1 MNLRE
6 AVAGRDPI
14 RLRLEDHT
22 YLVARASGEEVE
34 LGPSVSCV
42 SATFWGAFNAPL
54 MARRCGP
61 AARKRA
67 TGNPDASD
75 KELEAAWKANGD
87 AAAERGTA
95 IHLII
100 EAYLLARNPEHGPP
114 PPDADPLCPIVASW
128 IDAQYPESE
137 WDTIPEMIVYGRVYD
152 GGRVIPGT
160 IDLVAVNRLTGRVT
174 LVDWKTGSVDDTKG
188 RKDGLFGLPGT
199 RMAKYSLQL
208 GIYKLILEREYGAE
222 VEALE
227 VVQVTLGETPTVHP
241 AKPEYTDDL
250 CVSIVAITP

>member
-1 MNLRE
+1 MNPR
-6 AVAGRDPI
+6 AAASRRDPI
-14 RLRLEDHT
+14 KLRTEDHT
-22 YLVARASGEEVE
+22 YVVIETSGKEVE
-34 LGPSVSCV
+34 LGSSVSGF
-42 SATFWGAFNAPL
+42 SAALWGAFNAHL
-54 MARRCGP
+54 MARRCGS

-67 TGNPDASD
+67 TGNPGASD
-75 KELEAAWKANGD
+75 KELEAAWKASGD
-87 AAAERGTA
+87 AAAERGTE
-95 IHLII
+95 IHLSI
-100 EAYLLARNPEHGPP
+100 EAYLLARNPDHGPP
-114 PPDADPLCPIVASW
+114 PLDAAALCPIVASW
-128 IDAQYPESE
+128 IDGRFPESE

-188 RKDGLFGLPGT
+188 RKDDLFRLPGT

-208 GIYKLILEREYGAE
+208 GIYKLILEREYGAV

-250 CVSIVAITP
+250 CVSIVATTP